1 MASNPVSANNKIV
14 FNRRTVDRPTGTTFN
29 NHQKRQNDGSLT
41 GVLGQ
46 VVSGSEEKKE
56 SSSNAGTNTNATTGA
71 TSATASDD
79 DEDDKKKEKIPA
91 VAASQTT
98 PQKNATVD
106 KGTTTD
112 KPATTTANV
121 TGPVIDFLLSNTWNS
136 SQYLAQSNPKIQF
149 VYNGNFTVG
158 GQNSTATQPTIVTID
173 VKERRQYQKM
183 MGLGA
188 GITDASAIVLQAL
201 KANRPDAY
209 EEILN
214 LCFNESPEWIAKGG
228 AGMNMIRL
236 PIGASD
242 FGFQEYT
249 YDDTVDG
256 SPDPTLARFDIEKSP
271 KRWQTVQDIL
281 KINPKLIV
289 MASPWSPPAWI
300 KGQKNGSLHGGSVL
314 KQYEGVF
321 GDYLVKFVKT
331 LKESKGINVN
341 VLSLQNE
348 PLYDGA
354 KYPCS
359 KMEPE
364 QQARIGTLTRKKLD
378 AAGFNKVKI
387 LAYDHNWDN
396 SDYPIKV
403 FDDAA
408 ESFAGAAWHCYGGEP
423 SGQDPFNEAY
433 PDRWVWF
440 TECTRITQY
449 YDEPWENVK
458 KQFDQILKGSISYN
472 SQAVIL
478 WNLALQIDK
487 EGFTVPSLPQ
497 TCKNCLAPIVVYD
510 NSTGPQ
516 LDGINRTAID
526 SQKTNKRGLSG
537 PTLNNDDDLFEMFS
551 KRADTQPLG
560 VLQNAGHL
568 SDSKAINKGADN
580 EGAVIPPTR
589 DTNYRTSDYV
599 TLAHLGVA
607 IRPQKDGERWAQR
620 VGVVTSEDDN
630 SGPIAK
636 AQLFRNSLGNGTSR
650 WSVLIL
656 QQYDHYGYDRAKAE
670 DITFQLKFRDYVA
683 SFVLPPGAFTLQ
695 WTAKDTDFERQGDQV
710 KASSSLRA
718 QHRS

>member
-1 MASNPVSANNKIV
+1 
-14 FNRRTVDRPTGTTFN
+14 
-29 NHQKRQNDGSLT
+29 
-41 GVLGQ
+41 
-46 VVSGSEEKKE
+46 
-56 SSSNAGTNTNATTGA
+56 
-71 TSATASDD
+71 
-79 DEDDKKKEKIPA
+79 
-91 VAASQTT
+91 
-98 PQKNATVD
+98 
-106 KGTTTD
+106 
-112 KPATTTANV
+112 
-121 TGPVIDFLLSNTWNS
+121 VIDFMLSNTWNS
-136 SQYLAQSNPKIQF
+136 SQYLAQTNPNIQF
-149 VYNGNFTVG
+149 VYNATFNED
-158 GQNSTATQPTIVTID
+158 GQNSTDTQPTIVSIN

-183 MGLGA
+183 VGLGA
-188 GITDASAIVLQAL
+188 GVTDATAIILQAL

-242 FGFQEYT
+242 FGFTEYT

-256 SPDPTLARFDIEKSP
+256 TPDPTLSNFDINKSP

-281 KINPKLIV
+281 KINPGLIV
-289 MASPWSPPAWI
+289 MASPWSPPAWT
-300 KGQKNGSLHGGSVL
+300 KGNTRGSLQGGSIL
-314 KQYEGVF
+314 QQYEGAF

-331 LKESKGINVN
+331 LKESKGITVK

-359 KMEPE
+359 KMLPD
-364 QQARIGTLTRKKLD
+364 QQARIGALTRQKLD
-378 AAGFNKVKI
+378 AAGFNSVKI

-396 SDYPIKV
+396 TEYPIDV

-408 ESFAGAAWHCYGGEP
+408 EDFAGVAWHCYGGDP
-423 SGQDPFNEAY
+423 SGQEPFNEAY

-449 YDEPWENVK
+449 YEEPWENIK
-458 KQFDQILKGSISYN
+458 KQFSQIIKGSISYN

-497 TCKNCLAPIVVYD
+497 TCRNCLAPIVVYD
-510 NSTGPQ
+510 NSTGPE
-516 LDGINRTAID
+516 LEGMNRAAID
-526 SQKTNKRGLSG
+526 SQKNRRSLTG
-537 PTLNNDDDLFEMFS
+537 PTLNNDNDLFQMFS
-551 KRADTQPLG
+551 KRDDAKNLG
-560 VLQNAGHL
+560 VLMNAASL
-568 SDSKAINKGADN
+568 SDASAMNQGADN
-580 EGAVIPPTR
+580 EGSVIPPTR

-620 VGVVTSEDDN
+620 VGVVTSEDDH
-630 SGPIAK
+630 SGPVVK
-636 AQLFRNSLGNGTSR
+636 AQLFRNSLGNGSSR
-650 WSVLIL
+650 WSVIIL

-670 DITFQLKFRDYVA
+670 DITFQLKFRNYVA
-683 SFVLPPGAFTLQ
+683 TFVLPPGAFTLQ
-695 WTAKDTDFERQGDQV
+695 WTAE
-710 KASSSLRA
+710 
-718 QHRS
+718 